1 MRALRLRWTLPAY
14 YLPIGGALY
23 LSPATAH
30 PDTPPE
36 EAGGETYVGEST
48 RHPIEMN
55 AGSSFSWQ
63 IFLYPNSEKV
73 QTSHNLLTG
82 RRDLCKQSIVPS
94 SSSGADASHSAAPQ
108 QQPAPSS
115 MMEQPMKHRPKSAPV
130 ITNAYVQNKKEDEC
144 LCVRL
149 DSLHYQRHASLIRL
163 NQAVSDVVRQ
173 RKNLLTQ
180 RAITHQSSLDHV
192 MDEIHTYKK
201 DKHRPGHTRSHLP
214 ASTELYMEHGISS
227 KWPPSPFCLPSVGQ
241 MPSHQRKAKLSEEA
255 SDRIRAEASDRRRE
269 GASDRREGAS
279 DRREGAS
286 DRREEASDRFTRM
299 DDAKAKSNEHVQKH
313 ERKVTV
319 ASSERRRPQT
329 GRQLLTYKELSQ
341 IACLENISMRAVEKQ
356 REQKEIKRQQLNR
369 SMDSALQERVHRFL
383 RKLE

>member
-1 MRALRLRWTLPAY
+1 
-14 YLPIGGALY
+14 
-23 LSPATAH
+23 
-30 PDTPPE
+30 
-36 EAGGETYVGEST
+36 
-48 RHPIEMN
+48 
-55 AGSSFSWQ
+55 
-63 IFLYPNSEKV
+63 
-73 QTSHNLLTG
+73 
-82 RRDLCKQSIVPS
+82 
-94 SSSGADASHSAAPQ
+94 
-108 QQPAPSS
+108 

-149 DSLHYQRHASLIRL
+149 DSLHYQQHASLIRL
-163 NQAVSDVVRQ
+163 KQAVSDVVRQ

-201 DKHRPGHTRSHLP
+201 DKHRPGHTQSHLP

-241 MPSHQRKAKLSEEA
+241 MPSHQREAKLSEEA
-255 SDRIRAEASDRRRE
+255 SDRIRA

-279 DRREGAS
+279 DRRREGAS
-286 DRREEASDRFTRM
+286 DRREEASDRGFTTM
-299 DDAKAKSNEHVQKH
+299 DDAKAKSNEHVLKH

-319 ASSERRRPQT
+319 ASSERRRPKT
-329 GRQLLTYKELSQ
+329 GRELLTYKELSQ
-341 IACLENISMRAVEKQ
+341 IACLENISMRAVERQ

-383 RKLE
+383 RKLD